1 MSDEIID
8 DDPHPDPV
16 PESAPEPGSQSEL
29 ELPER
34 PEVAPV
40 AGEAGAAPATATE
53 VVFVEDAE
61 DEALTEDAGLAAATT
76 NVPPV
81 EEAGLAEDV
90 GGSPGQAAGQVT
102 AATTKA
108 ATKADGPKSAKTKS
122 SKGKSGKGKSGK
134 GKSGKGKSGKGK
146 SVDDDVTAA
155 RFGAGTS
162 AIEGAAPAGN
172 AEEPG
177 RPRRVVVALGIVAV
191 ALAVALLLALLQVS
205 DRNALV
211 SNQNALDSARTADL
225 AAASTY
231 SVDLAAY
238 DYRHLDQDFG
248 VVLAHSTPSFKRTFT
263 QSSDTLKA
271 TLVKYHATAHANV
284 VAAGVV
290 SATTSRAVV
299 LVFLDQTVTNSTQ
312 KQPTTDRSQVEI
324 TLVLSGRTWLIDQV
338 TLL

>member
-122 SKGKSGKGKSGK
+122 SKGKSGKGGAVWRRHFRNRGRRTSGQRR
-134 GKSGKGKSGKGK
+134 G
-146 SVDDDVTAA
+146 TWAA
-155 RFGAGTS
+155 TTRCRRTGDRRRRLGRRPPLGTS
-162 AIEGAAPAGN
+162 AG
-172 AEEPG
+172 
-177 RPRRVVVALGIVAV
+177 
-191 ALAVALLLALLQVS
+191 Q
-205 DRNALV
+205 
-211 SNQNALDSARTADL
+211 
-225 AAASTY
+225 
-231 SVDLAAY
+231 
-238 DYRHLDQDFG
+238 
-248 VVLAHSTPSFKRTFT
+248 
-263 QSSDTLKA
+263 
-271 TLVKYHATAHANV
+271 
-284 VAAGVV
+284 
-290 SATTSRAVV
+290 
-299 LVFLDQTVTNSTQ
+299 
-312 KQPTTDRSQVEI
+312 
-324 TLVLSGRTWLIDQV
+324 
-338 TLL
+338 